1 MLASYLFCFP
11 KKPHR
16 REKLASLFWP
26 DQLDE
31 KSRGAM
37 NSAIW
42 RLRKLVG
49 MTAKRDKKP
58 AIRSVGLEVIFDQ
71 PPWLEIDTQTFET
84 AVKFCCDRP
93 ETLGNPCALR
103 RLQEALALHDEPLLP
118 HEDGDWIVE
127 ERGRLQALHLRGCV
141 TLLRQL
147 AKDRAYG
154 EAADVAR
161 RALRADPYRE
171 QMVRLYVGLLTLS
184 DQRLEALRYFVQWTD
199 LLKSELGVAPMP
211 ATLELIGLIKS
222 AETADDFANLSLR
235 LIASAAPCRNAELN

>member
-1 MLASYLFCFP
+1 VQVRLLGDFRIYDGSSLVSSDLGHAGRLLASYLFCFP

-84 AVKFCCDRP
+84 AVKSCCDRP

-103 RLQEALALHDEPLLP
+103 RLQEALALHDEPFLP
-118 HEDGDWIVE
+118 P
-127 ERGRLQALHLRGCV
+127 A
-141 TLLRQL
+141 
-147 AKDRAYG
+147 
-154 EAADVAR
+154 
-161 RALRADPYRE
+161 
-171 QMVRLYVGLLTLS
+171 
-184 DQRLEALRYFVQWTD
+184 FV
-199 LLKSELGVAPMP
+199 
-211 ATLELIGLIKS
+211 
-222 AETADDFANLSLR
+222 
-235 LIASAAPCRNAELN
+235 C